1 MIPLG
6 ENFGST
12 KTIVSAADA
21 LIRHNE
27 QRKPK
32 NLVAANDV
40 GDRVRIRRSEDE
52 RAEAQDVVDHLKEVE
67 RSGTPWSE
75 MAVLY
80 RMNALSRVFEEV
92 LRREGVPLH
101 RGQGNIILRT
111 KRSSR
116 CSWLS
121 EVVGQPPR

>member
-1 MIPLG
+1 MILISRFMAGVGANIGNILEFETRYPDAKVIPLG
-6 ENFGST
+6 ENFRST

-52 RAEAQDVVDHLKEVE
+52 R
-67 RSGTPWSE
+67 G
-75 MAVLY
+75 
-80 RMNALSRVFEEV
+80 
-92 LRREGVPLH
+92 EGKML
-101 RGQGNIILRT
+101 LT
-111 KRSSR
+111 T
-116 CSWLS
+116 
-121 EVVGQPPR
+121 